1 MTKDRIRQMTAL
13 EGRQVNIAL
22 GDGLRIE
29 NCQLVSSG
37 RNRVSSLWVF
47 TNDIDLFVPFDDVAD
62 VWETPL
68 RPCGPPDD
76 HR

>member
-22 GDGLRIE
+22 GDGLRID

-37 RNRVSSLWVF
+37 RHRVSSLWVF
-47 TNDIDLFVPFDDVAD
+47 TNNIDLFVPFDDVAD
-62 VWETPL
+62 MWETPATSVGTA
-68 RPCGPPDD
+68 R
-76 HR
+76 